1 MERESKKNRE
11 IPDRLPHVEEMFSNW
26 FLLFNAFSPISIL
39 IDLNESLSK
48 CGSKM
53 RSAQWFY
60 YIKRLIKHRWNSV
73 CVSFAFRIDRIESYG
88 LRGLAFTFLIWMLFK
103 SDKTIVL
110 FVREEKNEFFP
121 FSSEMQIEAICFDF
135 VWQID
140 FTFLLSNLSNHKMK
154 KKIMVNFDGYQWRY
168 QFPLLDWRQ
177 PGLFQLHISLWIYAV
192 RIFHS
197 KITKDTNDK
206 R

>member
-1 MERESKKNRE
+1 MLCGVRWVEKAEKKINCLHKSFSLLLFCCCCCWCCCHSHLVHIYRSILCSESKRMERERESKRNRE

-60 YIKRLIKHRWNSV
+60 YIKRLIKHRWNCV

-110 FVREEKNEFFP
+110 FVREEKKRIYPIFKWNSNRSYLFWFRMTNW
-121 FSSEMQIEAICFDF
+121 FHIFAIEPI
-135 VWQID
+135 
-140 FTFLLSNLSNHKMK
+140 
-154 KKIMVNFDGYQWRY
+154 
-168 QFPLLDWRQ
+168 
-177 PGLFQLHISLWIYAV
+177 
-192 RIFHS
+192 
-197 KITKDTNDK
+197 
-206 R
+206 